1 MSIYSVFTWRHGSH
15 IGVSKQWN
23 GGHFGLASKFCG
35 SWNLFFFYVEA
46 FFCSNKFAKIL
57 ATLVKTLYSPSRTWW
72 LLLLVPYVFIS
83 VKKPKTQV
91 WVWLPRTLGVTWDN
105 KIAWQRLRD
114 KLQVKSQVLILRKGA
129 ITKRRN
135 EKDWKDIKQ
144 YPYHDTTNNGF
155 RHTKKHPEYGA
166 IYQGFSAGRRA
177 EVPTIMLLRWVS
189 NAVIHM
195 IRAAVLGSGTRCSWY
210 CLLR

>member
-1 MSIYSVFTWRHGSH
+1 M
-15 IGVSKQWN
+15 
-23 GGHFGLASKFCG
+23 
-35 SWNLFFFYVEA
+35 
-46 FFCSNKFAKIL
+46 
-57 ATLVKTLYSPSRTWW
+57 KTLYSPSRTWW

-114 KLQVKSQVLILRKGA
+114 KLQVKSQVLMLRKGA

-155 RHTKKHPEYGA
+155 RHTKKHPEKLSSEKQHLKTY
-166 IYQGFSAGRRA
+166 IRWKSSMFSTSTALIPPDTNTNALSRPGIIFFREFPSLGTTSLLSSSWIIPSLKWAGQQ
-177 EVPTIMLLRWVS
+177 IRWRTS
-189 NAVIHM
+189 CEWA
-195 IRAAVLGSGTRCSWY
+195 RSCSSK
-210 CLLR
+210 